1 MKLENLRSLIRES
14 INEYISKIDEEG
26 NTAMYAAKKAACEE
40 AIRVRKEKLER
51 IDESEDLKDMVHPDK
66 IKEIQKEI
74 KDLENYHRK
83 VEKLEE
89 KARNKGKK
97 KITTDAETDKEEKAI
112 DESDVT
118 AEMDMGGDVKE
129 EALNESFLKM
139 QKLAGVITE
148 AEYNKKKSLIENRI
162 TDNPE
167 VNKIETQLLKFFN
180 TPKVTDFL
188 KKELQK
194 LSPEKQAKLK
204 DITQTAVQEGESDM
218 SGFEKSIE
226 KAMDT
231 VRLNEDLH
239 DTVRSAF
246 GGYKPGEEPTV
257 VDKTVG
263 KILTGL
269 GVVNIMSMGF
279 LPSLTAMAIDAGFD
293 INLMQKLGD
302 LFGSGQ
308 AAVGASVLGGLLGGG
323 LLWKIGKILQ
333 NEKTTGNT
341 PLFESPNTPPGATP
355 GKTPQKQ
362 DLNIKTIINRIKT
375 LTPQLKVNDT
385 TLEFEQL
392 TKALI
397 ELIQSLNKDSL
408 TDNEVILALNKLL
421 MDKRKE
427 MSASKK

>member
-14 INEYISKIDEEG
+14 INEYIREIDDQG
-26 NTAMYAAKKAACEE
+26 TGAMYQAKKQACEAAIEKRE
-40 AIRVRKEKLER
+40 AKLRSIEENEELKEMVDATK
-51 IDESEDLKDMVHPDK
+51 LKD
-66 IKEIQKEI
+66 IQKEI
-74 KDLENYHRK
+74 NELRKYHK
-83 VEKLEE
+83 KLDNLIQ
-89 KARNKGKK
+89 KHANKGKK
-97 KITTDAETDKEEKAI
+97 KEVVSDTKTEEAPLG
-112 DESDVT
+112 EADVT
-118 AEMDMGGDVKE
+118 AEMDMSDDVKE

-139 QKLAGVITE
+139 QKLAGLITE
-148 AEYNKKKSLIENRI
+148 SEYNKKKSLIENKI

-239 DTVRSAF
+239 DTVRSVV

-341 PLFESPNTPPGATP
+341 PLFENTPSVSL
-355 GKTPQKQ
+355 KQ
-362 DLNIKTIINRIKT
+362 DPNINLIKAR
-375 LTPQLKVNDT
+375 LKLAIPQLKINDT
-385 TLEFEQL
+385 TPEFE
-392 TKALI
+392 TLI
-397 ELIQSLNKDSL
+397 TSIADMIQSSNNSSL
-408 TDNEVILALNKLL
+408 TDQEILTAYRRIIANKTKN
-421 MDKRKE
+421 M
-427 MSASKK
+427 SKK